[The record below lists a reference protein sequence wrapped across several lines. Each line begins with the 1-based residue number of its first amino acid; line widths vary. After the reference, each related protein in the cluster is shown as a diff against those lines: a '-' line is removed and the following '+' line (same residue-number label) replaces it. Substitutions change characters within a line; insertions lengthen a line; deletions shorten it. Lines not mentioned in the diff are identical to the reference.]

1 MQPLKKPLLLFF
13 AIVIAVSVTGC
24 NTLRGVGKDIKK
36 GGEAI
41 ERAAE

>member
-1 MQPLKKPLLLFF
+1 MQLLKKPLLLFF
-13 AIVIAVSVTGC
+13 AVLVTVSVTGC

-41 ERAAE
+41 ERAAD

>member
-13 AIVIAVSVTGC
+13 AILIVVSVTGC